1 MKNRTQWGLAIR
13 LFLRDW
19 KGGETG
25 VLLGALI
32 VSVAAMSAVGLFTD
46 RVMQAVTQQAGEM
59 LAADLRLESS
69 YPLPEQYEDQANEL
83 SLSTAEVIQF
93 RSVVLAG
100 DLSSLS
106 DIRGVSAG
114 YPLRG
119 EVRIADQL
127 ADVPYVASGIPLPGE
142 VWAEPSLLVR
152 LNLMVGDTVQVGD
165 LALRVSKTLEFRPD
179 EGWRLMELAP
189 TLLLNISDIEK
200 TGLIQ
205 PGSRVEYELLFAGNQ
220 REVNS
225 FRGVLEELMGPD
237 ESLDD
242 VSDAQP
248 EVRSSITQAE
258 RFLTLS
264 ALVSV
269 LLGGVAVAMSARRY
283 LVRHLD
289 DVALMKCLGAQH
301 SDILNLILAQF
312 MILTIIAAMLGS
324 LVGFLAQ
331 HGLTF
336 LLDGL
341 VEAELPNPVI
351 SSFFMGPITALTVA
365 FGFALPPLLQLK
377 NVPPVRVLR
386 NDLEIPPMSY
396 MLVYGTAMAT
406 VVVMLCWLF
415 RDIQLIGYLFLG
427 TLGTLAALYFSGY
440 LLVSGAQRFR
450 GSVGIAWRYGIAN
463 VARRGKESSIQIVA
477 FGVGLTVL
485 LLLTIVRTELM
496 TEWQST
502 LPETAPN
509 HFAINIQPNERETF
523 ERVLIENGIES
534 PVFAPLVRARISHV
548 NGVPLSQY
556 EAKDEAAEEELNDDL
571 NISWSATLNP
581 DNELVDGE
589 WWDESTSEPQL
600 SLEWEELE
608 DMGLLLGDRLTFS
621 VAGESVT
628 ARITSTRRIN
638 WDSFSPNF
646 FMVVNPGLMEGFAH
660 TYITSFYLEPEKRA
674 TALSLTS
681 AMPGVSV
688 IDIDAV
694 LDQVKRAMGS
704 AALAVQ
710 YVFLFT
716 LAAGVMVL
724 LAAIQST
731 RDERMYES
739 AVLRTLGA
747 GRKVILQGVAAE
759 FIALGVIAGILAATS
774 AGALGIFLSR
784 EFFDLVYLPGPL
796 LGLYGLLIGAVVV
809 GVSGTLATRSVVS
822 EPPVSTLRSI

>member
-1 MKNRTQWGLAIR
+1 MIKPTRWSLAIR

-32 VSVAAMSAVGLFTD
+32 VAVAAMSAVGLFTD
-46 RVMQAVTQQAGEM
+46 RVMQVVTQQAGEI

-69 YPLPEQYEDQANEL
+69 YPLSEQYEERANTL

-100 DLSSLS
+100 NLSSLS
-106 DIRGVSAG
+106 DIRGVSEG

-119 EVRIADQL
+119 EVRIADRL
-127 ADVPYVASGIPLPGE
+127 AGIPHVAIGVPLPGE

-152 LNLMVGDTVQVGD
+152 LNLDVGDIVQVGD
-165 LALRVSKTLEFRPD
+165 HALRVSKTLEFRPD

-205 PGSRVEYELLFAGNQ
+205 PGSRVEYGLLFAGNQ
-220 REVNS
+220 RRIAA

-242 VSDAQP
+242 INDARP
-248 EVRSSITQAE
+248 EVRASIIRAE

-289 DVALMKCLGAQH
+289 DVAIMKCLGAQH
-301 SDILNLILAQF
+301 SDVLKLILAQF
-312 MILTIIAAMLGS
+312 MILTVIAALVGS
-324 LVGFLAQ
+324 LTGFLAQ

-341 VEAELPNPVI
+341 VEAELPQPAI
-351 SSFFMGPITALTVA
+351 SGFLMGPITALTVA

-386 NDLEIPPMSY
+386 HDLETPPMSH
-396 MLVYGTAMAT
+396 MVVYGTAMVT
-406 VVVMLCWLF
+406 VMAMLCWLF
-415 RDIQLIGYLFLG
+415 QDIQLISYLFIG
-427 TLGTLAALYFSGY
+427 TLGTLAALYFSG
-440 LLVSGAQRFR
+440 LMLVSGAQYFR
-450 GSVGIAWRYGIAN
+450 GSVGVAWRYGIAN

-477 FGVGLTVL
+477 FGIGLTVL

-496 TEWQST
+496 AEWQST
-502 LPETAPN
+502 LPDAAPN
-509 HFAINIQPNERETF
+509 HFAINIQPNERENF
-523 ERVLIENGIES
+523 ERVLIENGVEKPIFS
-534 PVFAPLVRARISHV
+534 PLVRARISHV
-548 NGVPLSQY
+548 NGVPLAQY
-556 EAKDEAAEEELNDDL
+556 DARDEQAEEELNDDL
-571 NISWSATLNP
+571 NVSWSSTLNS
-581 DNELVDGE
+581 DNNIVDGQ
-589 WWDESTSEPQL
+589 WWDESTREPQL

-608 DMGLLLGDRLTFS
+608 DMGLSLGDQLTFS
-621 VAGESVT
+621 IAGESVT
-628 ARITSTRRIN
+628 VRITNTRRIN
-638 WDSFSPNF
+638 WDSFRPNF
-646 FMVVNPGLMEGFAH
+646 FMIVNPGLMESFAH
-660 TYITSFYLEPEKRA
+660 TYITSFYLEPNKRS
-674 TALSLTS
+674 TVLSLAR

-694 LDQVKRAMGS
+694 LDQVKRAMSS

-716 LAAGVMVL
+716 LAAGLMVL
-724 LAAIQST
+724 LAAVQST

-747 GRKVILQGVAAE
+747 SRKVILQGVAAE
-759 FIALGVIAGILAATS
+759 FIALGVIAGILAAIS
-774 AGALGIFLSR
+774 AGILGVFLSR
-784 EFFDLVYLPGPL
+784 EFFDLEYFPGLL
-796 LGLYGLLIGAVVV
+796 LGLYGLLIGAGVV
-809 GVSGTLATRSVVS
+809 GVSGTLATRSVVK
-822 EPPVSTLRSI
+822 EPPISTLRRI